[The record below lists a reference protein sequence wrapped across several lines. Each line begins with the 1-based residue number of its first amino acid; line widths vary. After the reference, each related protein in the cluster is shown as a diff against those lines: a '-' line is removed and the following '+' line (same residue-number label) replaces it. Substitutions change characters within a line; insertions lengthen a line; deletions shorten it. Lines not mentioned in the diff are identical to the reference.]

1 MSKNKKILIGLLCF
15 MMVVLNIIILTH
27 RSPIK
32 GNITLSMTVKGSEE
46 GVVQLFPSMTEEFS
60 ASVNQEYKEVNAQ
73 QTLSFDIDV
82 NTKYLR
88 YDFGDDEGDWEVTD
102 ITYSYKD
109 EVLPLKF
116 VLSEKNALNSISD
129 FEISDSGIKFQ
140 AVDED
145 PYIITQCDFS
155 AFETQIAKSVLIKD
169 YVINILAA
177 LFFDIVFLMFLRR
190 KEEYLTLPA
199 EIWGSRKLI
208 LNLAKNDFKTRYAGS
223 YLGIVWAFIQPV
235 VTIMVYVMVFTVG
248 FKSGTTQNIP
258 FTLYLIGGMVP
269 WLYFQEALGAGTGA
283 LLEYSYLVKKVV
295 FKISILPIVKLISA
309 MFVHICF
316 VAFAIFVFIVYGY
329 IPDMHI
335 IQIIYYAFA
344 MFVFVL
350 AICYTTSAIVVFF
363 RDLTQ
368 IIMIILQV
376 GVWSMP
382 ILWDIG
388 IAPAKW
394 QWIFKI
400 NPMYYIVSGYRQ
412 SLYEGVWVWDRFA
425 INIYF
430 WVITIILLA
439 IGTTVFKRLKVHF
452 ADVL

>member
-1 MSKNKKILIGLLCF
+1 MSKKKKILVGLLCF
-15 MMVVLNIIILTH
+15 LMVGLNIVILTH

-32 GNITLSMTVKGSEE
+32 GNITLSMMVKGTEE
-46 GVVQLFPSMTEEFS
+46 GVVQVFPSTTGEFS
-60 ASVNQEYKEVNAQ
+60 ASVNQEYKEANAQ
-73 QTLSFDIDV
+73 QALSFDVDV

-88 YDFGDDEGDWEVTD
+88 YDFGDDEAEWEVTD
-102 ITYSYKD
+102 IKYSYKD
-109 EVLPLKF
+109 EVLPMEF
-116 VLSEKNALNSISD
+116 IPVEKDALNSISD
-129 FEISDSGIKFQ
+129 FQMSEQKLVFSS
-140 AVDED
+140 VDED
-145 PYIITQCDFS
+145 PYIVTQCDFS
-155 AFETQIAKSVLIKD
+155 AFEDKIEKSVLMKD
-169 YVINILAA
+169 YIINILAA
-177 LFFDIVFLMFLRR
+177 LFFDVVFIMFLRK
-190 KEEYLTLPA
+190 KEEYFALPT
-199 EIWGSRKLI
+199 EIWGSRRLI

-235 VTIMVYVMVFTVG
+235 VTIMVYVMVFTLG
-248 FKSGTTQNIP
+248 FKSGTTQNVP

-316 VAFAIFVFIVYGY
+316 VAFAIIVFIVYGY

-430 WVITIILLA
+430 WVVTIILLA

>member
-1 MSKNKKILIGLLCF
+1 MSKKKKILIGLLCF
-15 MMVVLNIIILTH
+15 MMVVLNIIILAH

-32 GNITLSMTVKGSEE
+32 GNITLSMAVKGSEK
-46 GVVQLFPSMTEEFS
+46 GVVQLFPSTTGEFS
-60 ASVNQEYKEVNAQ
+60 ASVNQEYKEVNTQ

-88 YDFGDDEGDWEVTD
+88 YDFGDDEGDWEVKD

-109 EVLPLKF
+109 EVIPLKF
-116 VLSEKNALNSISD
+116 VLSEKNALNSIFD
-129 FEISDSGIKFQ
+129 FEISDAGIKFQ

-329 IPDMHI
+329 IPDIHI

-412 SLYEGVWVWDRFA
+412 SLYEDVWIWDRFA

-430 WVITIILLA
+430 WVITIILLV

>member
-1 MSKNKKILIGLLCF
+1 MSKKKKILIGLLCF

-32 GNITLSMTVKGSEE
+32 GNITLSMAVKGSEE
-46 GVVQLFPSMTEEFS
+46 GIVQLFPSMTGEFS
-60 ASVNQEYKEVNAQ
+60 ASVNQEYKEVNTQ
-73 QTLSFDIDV
+73 QILSFDIDV

-116 VLSEKNALNSISD
+116 VLSEKNALNSISEFD
-129 FEISDSGIKFQ
+129 ISDAGIKFQ
-140 AVDED
+140 AVDDD

-169 YVINILAA
+169 YVLNIFAA
-177 LFFDIVFLMFLRR
+177 VFFDVVFLMFLRR
-190 KEEYLTLPA
+190 KEECLTLPA

-329 IPDMHI
+329 IPDIHI

-394 QWIFKI
+394 QWLFKI

-412 SLYEGVWVWDRFA
+412 SLYEGVWFWDRFA

-430 WVITIILLA
+430 WVITIILLI

>member
-1 MSKNKKILIGLLCF
+1 MSKKKKILIGLLCF

-32 GNITLSMTVKGSEE
+32 GNITLSMAVKGSKE
-46 GVVQLFPSMTEEFS
+46 GVVQLFPSMTGEFS
-60 ASVNQEYKEVNAQ
+60 ASVNQEYKEVNTQ

-88 YDFGDDEGDWEVTD
+88 YDFGDDKGDWEVTD

-109 EVLPLKF
+109 EVLPLQF

-129 FEISDSGIKFQ
+129 FEISDVGIKFQ

-145 PYIITQCDFS
+145 PYIITQSDFS

-316 VAFAIFVFIVYGY
+316 VAFAVFVFIVYGY
-329 IPDMHI
+329 IPDIHI

-344 MFVFVL
+344 MFVFVQ

>member
-32 GNITLSMTVKGSEE
+32 GNITLLMTVKGSEE

-109 EVLPLKF
+109 EVLSLKF

-329 IPDMHI
+329 IPDIHI

>member
-1 MSKNKKILIGLLCF
+1 MSKKKKILIGLLCF

-32 GNITLSMTVKGSEE
+32 GNITLLMTVKGSEE

-109 EVLPLKF
+109 EVLSLKF

-329 IPDMHI
+329 IPDIHI

>member
-1 MSKNKKILIGLLCF
+1 MSKKKKILIGLLCF

-32 GNITLSMTVKGSEE
+32 GNITLSMAVKGSKE
-46 GVVQLFPSMTEEFS
+46 GVVQLFPSMTGEFS
-60 ASVNQEYKEVNAQ
+60 ASVNQEYKEVNTQ

-88 YDFGDDEGDWEVTD
+88 YDFGDDKGDWEVTD

-109 EVLPLKF
+109 EVLPLQF

-129 FEISDSGIKFQ
+129 FEISDVGIKFQ

-145 PYIITQCDFS
+145 PYIITQSDFS

-316 VAFAIFVFIVYGY
+316 VAFAVFVFIVYGY
-329 IPDMHI
+329 IPDIHI

>member
-1 MSKNKKILIGLLCF
+1 MSKKKQVLTGLLCLL
-15 MMVVLNIIILTH
+15 MVVLNIIILTH

-32 GNITLSMTVKGSEE
+32 GNIKLSMAVKGSEE
-46 GVVQLFPSMTEEFS
+46 GVVQLFPSMTGEFS
-60 ASVNQEYKEVNAQ
+60 ASVNQEYKEVNTQ

-116 VLSEKNALNSISD
+116 VLSEKNALNSISEFD
-129 FEISDSGIKFQ
+129 ISDAGIKFQ
-140 AVDED
+140 AVDDD

-169 YVINILAA
+169 YVLNIFAA

-329 IPDMHI
+329 IPDIHI

-394 QWIFKI
+394 QWLFKI

-412 SLYEGVWVWDRFA
+412 SLYEGVWFWDRFA

-430 WVITIILLA
+430 WVITIILLI

>member
-1 MSKNKKILIGLLCF
+1 MSKKKKILIGLLCF

-32 GNITLSMTVKGSEE
+32 GNIKLSMAVKGSEE
-46 GVVQLFPSMTEEFS
+46 GVVQLFPSMTGEFS
-60 ASVNQEYKEVNAQ
+60 ASVNQEYKEVNTQ

-109 EVLPLKF
+109 EVFPLKF

-129 FEISDSGIKFQ
+129 FEISDAGIKFQ
-140 AVDED
+140 AVDDD

-169 YVINILAA
+169 YVLNIFAA

-329 IPDMHI
+329 IPDIHI

-394 QWIFKI
+394 QWLFKI

-412 SLYEGVWVWDRFA
+412 SLYEGVWFWDRFA

-430 WVITIILLA
+430 WVITIILLI

>member
-1 MSKNKKILIGLLCF
+1 
-15 MMVVLNIIILTH
+15 
-27 RSPIK
+27 
-32 GNITLSMTVKGSEE
+32 
-46 GVVQLFPSMTEEFS
+46 
-60 ASVNQEYKEVNAQ
+60 
-73 QTLSFDIDV
+73 
-82 NTKYLR
+82 
-88 YDFGDDEGDWEVTD
+88 
-102 ITYSYKD
+102 
-109 EVLPLKF
+109 
-116 VLSEKNALNSISD
+116 
-129 FEISDSGIKFQ
+129 
-140 AVDED
+140 
-145 PYIITQCDFS
+145 
-155 AFETQIAKSVLIKD
+155 
-169 YVINILAA
+169 
-177 LFFDIVFLMFLRR
+177 
-190 KEEYLTLPA
+190 
-199 EIWGSRKLI
+199 
-208 LNLAKNDFKTRYAGS
+208 
-223 YLGIVWAFIQPV
+223 
-235 VTIMVYVMVFTVG
+235 
-248 FKSGTTQNIP
+248 
-258 FTLYLIGGMVP
+258 
-269 WLYFQEALGAGTGA
+269 
-283 LLEYSYLVKKVV
+283 
-295 FKISILPIVKLISA
+295 
-309 MFVHICF
+309 
-316 VAFAIFVFIVYGY
+316 
-329 IPDMHI
+329 
-335 IQIIYYAFA
+335 

>member
-1 MSKNKKILIGLLCF
+1 MSKKKKILIGLLCF

-32 GNITLSMTVKGSEE
+32 GNITLSMAVKGSEK
-46 GVVQLFPSMTEEFS
+46 GVVQLFPSTTGEFS
-60 ASVNQEYKEVNAQ
+60 ASVNQEYKEVNTQ

-109 EVLPLKF
+109 EVHPLKF

-129 FEISDSGIKFQ
+129 FEVSDVGIKFQ
-140 AVDED
+140 AVDDD

-169 YVINILAA
+169 YVINILSA

-208 LNLAKNDFKTRYAGS
+208 LSLAKNDFKTRYAGS

-329 IPDMHI
+329 IPDIHI

-412 SLYEGVWVWDRFA
+412 SLYEGVWVWNRFA

-430 WVITIILLA
+430 WVITILLLA

>member
-1 MSKNKKILIGLLCF
+1 MSKKKKILIGLLCF

-32 GNITLSMTVKGSEE
+32 GNITLSMAVKGSKE
-46 GVVQLFPSMTEEFS
+46 GVVQLFPSMTGEFS
-60 ASVNQEYKEVNAQ
+60 ASVNQEYKKVNTQ

-88 YDFGDDEGDWEVTD
+88 YDFGDDKGDWEVTD

-109 EVLPLKF
+109 EVLPLQF

-129 FEISDSGIKFQ
+129 FEISDVGIKFQ

-145 PYIITQCDFS
+145 PYIITQSDFS

-316 VAFAIFVFIVYGY
+316 VAFAVFVFIVYGY
-329 IPDMHI
+329 IPDIHI